1 MRVGFVGLG
10 KLGLPVAYAI
20 AAHGH
25 RVVGTDANP
34 AVKEYIDSRR
44 VPYREE
50 GLQPLLDSC
59 VVGWRDSVRHVV
71 DDSDIV
77 FIAVQTPH
85 DPAYEGVTPAPERR
99 KDFEYG
105 YLEQAYRAVCNEV
118 EAPTTV
124 VVISTVLPGT
134 MRQRVLPQCHNP
146 AVATVYN
153 PFFIAMGTTVADFL
167 RPEFVI
173 IGEQRPGD
181 ADDLVALYES
191 IHDRPLVRKSIES
204 AELVKV
210 AYNGVISAK
219 IVLANWIGEICE
231 KTGADADEV
240 HDALSNAT
248 ERLWSPRYFRAGM
261 GDGGGCHP
269 RDNIAL
275 SWLAERLDLS
285 VDVGGFVTA
294 AREAHVGWLAQM
306 AEDWSDL
313 TGLPIVVLGAEY
325 KPDSDLTT
333 GSPSRLLADRLGCDL
348 RSDPMQMVYVDR
360 LGGESRPAPSPKAV
374 YVIGCKHSR
383 YAETQFPQGSVV
395 LDPFGYIPDQPGVT
409 VKRIG
414 RK

>member
-20 AAHGH
+20 ASHGH

-34 AVKEYIDSRR
+34 AVKDYIANRS
-44 VPYREE
+44 VPYREA
-50 GLQPLLDSC
+50 GLQPLLNAYE
-59 VVGWRDSVRHVV
+59 VGWRDTVRQVV
-71 DDSDIV
+71 DDSDV
-77 FIAVQTPH
+77 VLIAVQTPH

-105 YLEQAYRAVCNEV
+105 YLEQAYRSVCREV
-118 EAPTTV
+118 QAPTTV
-124 VVISTVLPGT
+124 AVISTVLPGT

-146 AVATVYN
+146 AVTTVYN
-153 PFFIAMGTTVADFL
+153 PFFIAMGTTVQDFV

-173 IGEQRPGD
+173 IGEQQPGD

-191 IHDRPLVRKSIES
+191 IHDRPLVRKSVES

-240 HDALSNAT
+240 HDALAHAT
-248 ERLWSPRYFRAGM
+248 DRLWSPRYFRAGM

-269 RDNIAL
+269 RDSIAL

-285 VDVGGFVTA
+285 VDVGGFVTK
-294 AREAHVGWLAQM
+294 AREDHVGWLAQM
-306 AEDWSDL
+306 AEDWSTL
-313 TGLPIVVLGAEY
+313 TGLGICVLGGEY
-325 KPDSDLTT
+325 KPDSDLMT
-333 GSPSRLLADRLGCDL
+333 GSPSRLLAETLRRNGCASL
-348 RSDPMQMVYVDR
+348 CGAYRHPPEATA
-360 LGGESRPAPSPKAV
+360 GRPCV
-374 YVIGCKHSR
+374 FVIGCKHSD
-383 YAETQFPQGSVV
+383 YAEMVFPQGSVV

>member
-10 KLGLPVAYAI
+10 KLGLPVAHAI
-20 AAHGH
+20 ASHGH

-34 AVKEYIDSRR
+34 AVEGYLASGS
-44 VPYREE
+44 VPYREA
-50 GLQPLLDSC
+50 GLQPLLDAYDI
-59 VVGWRDSVRHVV
+59 GWRDSIREVV
-71 DDSDIV
+71 DDSDVV

-85 DPAYEGVTPAPERR
+85 DPDYEGVTPAPRRR
-99 KDFEYG
+99 KDFEYA
-105 YLEQAYRAVCNEV
+105 YLEQAYRTVCRS
-118 EAPTTV
+118 ASMPTTV
-124 VVISTVLPGT
+124 AVISTVLPGT
-134 MRQRVLPQCHNP
+134 MRQRIMPQGRNP
-146 AVATVYN
+146 SVSTVYN

-167 RPEFVI
+167 QPEFVI
-173 IGEQRPGD
+173 VGEDQPGD
-181 ADDLVALYES
+181 ADALVELYRS
-191 IHDRPLVRKSIES
+191 IHDRPIVRKSIES

-219 IVLANWIGEICE
+219 IVLANWIGEICD

-240 HDALSNAT
+240 HDALAHAT

-285 VDVGGFVTA
+285 VDVGGFVTK
-294 AREAHVGWLAQM
+294 AREDHVGWLAQM
-306 AEDWSDL
+306 AEDWSAL
-313 TGLPIVVLGAEY
+313 AGLGIVVLGAQY

-333 GSPSRLLADRLGCDL
+333 GSASRLLADHLGAPLAD
-348 RSDPMQMVYVDR
+348 DPT
-360 LGGESRPAPSPKAV
+360 SAAV
-374 YVIGCKHSR
+374 YVIGCRHSR
-383 YAETQFPQGSVV
+383 YARTQWPTGSVV
-395 LDPFGYIPDQPGVT
+395 LDPFGCVPDQRGVV